1 MQKWPLLRRTKESL
15 CKSKSAPAEGGSPNM
30 VKRGILHKGLL
41 AAAALILAVVML
53 FAMTAAWYKNV
64 VQTAGLI
71 FHVDQWGLDS
81 SVNIQNELINAAPG
95 DTGMI
100 TMSVENSSGG
110 IIGVNLGVS
119 TANGTEDIADM
130 RKRLFFYIDDMA
142 YRGGEHTPRVYLNTQ
157 EYYSYTVLPEH
168 DLHLGDNGNAS
179 PLVWEWVFDVVGYYF
194 YGTVTESS
202 EADIDEYL
210 RPVEYKLDDATF
222 YNGVLT
228 TVDGTTPPDEF
239 IRELSESDGYEGT
252 VTTTVTASDG
262 RIYYPVTVDDSG
274 KGVWIYLC
282 NLGEI
287 ERETVLDTQLGA
299 SDEEKRQF
307 EIYLHVTAQQ
317 RQLEVAQVSTAD
329 QLQEAL
335 NNLAYDM
342 VQLTDNVALSEIL
355 TVGGTGEKILDLDGH
370 TLSTTAST
378 LAQVQEG
385 ASLTVMDGTLKGAG
399 TSSAYGV
406 EIKGGDVSMSGVT
419 LTDTAQGVRILDY
432 SSSYNDS
439 RVTLTGCTIYSTVA
453 GINLHGNGART
464 AADTVLVIDNCLIES
479 TGYYALTGGGN
490 TTSAGTDVHILNS
503 RLRAIG
509 PTGTA
514 IYHPQRD
521 STLLVEDSVLE
532 GFTTMAIKG
541 GNVTLLDTQV
551 LATAREGTKPQT
563 PAFSGSGYVN
573 TGAAVYVETGYNYPC
588 TITIGGDSVV
598 TSENAEALIFYE
610 STNPLYELTV
620 TGGSYSHDVT
630 AFLADG
636 YVCKKDGDYWVVT
649 KE

>member
-1 MQKWPLLRRTKESL
+1 MRESL
-15 CKSKSAPAEGGSPNM
+15 RKRKPTPVAVEDGSQRM
-30 VKRGILHKGLL
+30 IKRGVLHKGLL
-41 AAAALILAVVML
+41 AAAALVLAVIML

-64 VQTAGLI
+64 VQTTGLI

-81 SVNIQNELINAAPG
+81 SVSIQDALINAAPG
-95 DTGMI
+95 DTGRI
-100 TMSVENSSGG
+100 TMSVENASGG

-119 TANGTEDIADM
+119 TTSDENSIADM

-142 YRGGEHTPRVYLNTQ
+142 YRGREHTPRVYLNTQ
-157 EYYSYTVLPEH
+157 EFYSYTVLPEH
-168 DLHLGDNGNAS
+168 DLHLGTNGNAAS
-179 PLVWEWVFDVVGYYF
+179 LVWEWVFDVVGYYF
-194 YGTVTESS
+194 YGTVTDSS
-202 EADIDEYL
+202 VADVDEYL

-222 YNGVLT
+222 YDGVLT
-228 TVDGTTPPDEF
+228 TVDGTTTPAEF
-239 IRELSESDGYEGT
+239 IETLSENDGFEGT
-252 VTTTVTASDG
+252 VTETVVASDG
-262 RIYYPVTVDDSG
+262 RVYYPVTADENG

-287 ERETVLDTQLGA
+287 ERETALDTQLGA
-299 SDEEKRQF
+299 AAEEARQF

-317 RQLEVAQVSTAD
+317 RQLEVTQVTTES

-335 NNLAYDM
+335 NDTTYDL
-342 VQLTDNVALSEIL
+342 VQLTENIALSKVL
-355 TVGGTGEKILDLDGH
+355 TVQGTDEKILDLDGH
-370 TLSTTAST
+370 TLSTQAST
-378 LAQVQEG
+378 LVQVQEG
-385 ASLTVMDGTLKGAG
+385 ASLTVMDGTLQGAG
-399 TSSAYGV
+399 TGSAYGV

-419 LTDTAQGVRILDY
+419 LMNAAQGLRISDN

-439 RVTLTGCTIYSTVA
+439 RVTLTDCTIYSTVA

-464 AADTVLVIDNCLIES
+464 AADTVLVIDGCLIES
-479 TGYYALTGGGN
+479 TGYYALTGSGN

-503 RLRAIG
+503 TLRAIG
-509 PTGTA
+509 ATGTA
-514 IYHPQRD
+514 IYHPQLD

-541 GNVTLLDTQV
+541 GNVTVLDTQV

-588 TITIGGDSVV
+588 TVTIGGDSVI

-620 TGGSYSHDVT
+620 TGGSYSHDVI

-636 YVCKKDGDYWVVT
+636 YVCEKDGDHWVVT
-649 KE
+649 EK

>member
-1 MQKWPLLRRTKESL
+1 MDCNS
-15 CKSKSAPAEGGSPNM
+15 
-30 VKRGILHKGLL
+30 
-41 AAAALILAVVML
+41 
-53 FAMTAAWYKNV
+53 
-64 VQTAGLI
+64 
-71 FHVDQWGLDS
+71 
-81 SVNIQNELINAAPG
+81 AAPG

-119 TANGTEDIADM
+119 TANGTEDVADM

-222 YNGVLT
+222 YNGILT
-228 TVDGTTPPDEF
+228 TVDGTTSPAEF
-239 IRELSESDGYEGT
+239 IKTLSEEDGYEGT

-299 SDEEKRQF
+299 SDEDKRQF

-317 RQLEVAQVSTAD
+317 RQLEVTQVATEQ
-329 QLQEAL
+329 QLKDAL
-335 NNLAYDM
+335 SNPAYDM
-342 VQLTDNVALSEIL
+342 VQLTADVAL
-355 TVGGTGEKILDLDGH
+355 TGMLQVRTIGERILDLNGH
-370 TLSTTAST
+370 TISSTQSYAIM
-378 LAQVQEG
+378 AYKDV
-385 ASLTVMDGTLKGAG
+385 ALTIMDGN
-399 TSSAYGV
+399 
-406 EIKGGDVSMSGVT
+406 IKGGGSSTNYCVSAFGSDIALSNVTVTDCVYGVGT
-419 LTDTAQGVRILDY
+419 IDTSAAGA
-432 SSSYNDS
+432 DS
-439 RVTLTGCTIYSTVA
+439 RVTMKKCTVRTTKACVYA
-453 GINLHGNGART
+453 FGNGPMSPE
-464 AADTVLVIDNCLIES
+464 DTCLVIEDCLLES
-479 TGYYALTGGGN
+479 TGDFVLVGN
-490 TTSAGTDVHILNS
+490 GSDASAGTDIRIFNS
-503 RLRAIG
+503 TLRG
-509 PTGTA
+509 LSSC
-514 IYHPQRD
+514 IYHPQH
-521 STLLVEDSVLE
+521 SSSLYLE
-532 GFTTMAIKG
+532 GCTLEAVTPLVVKSGTVEVMDTTITALVGDQYKAMIDPP
-541 GNVTLLDTQV
+541 TLTN
-551 LATAREGTKPQT
+551 
-563 PAFSGSGYVN
+563 SGFAC
-573 TGAAVYVETGYNYPC
+573 TGAGVYVETAYSKPC
-588 TITIGGDSVV
+588 SVTIGGNTVITTEYCDAV
-598 TSENAEALIFYE
+598 TKWQMD
-610 STNPLYELTV
+610 NPLFTITV
-620 TGGSYSHDVT
+620 TGGKYSHDVT

-636 YVCKKDGDYWVVT
+636 YVCNKDGDYWVVT